1 MDPLRRFTKKYMTIN
16 AGKSR
21 NVIRDF
27 GIYSAVMAVCTLV
40 GLLFRRL
47 GFSDATII
55 TVYILGVLISAVL
68 VSRYISNIFV
78 SFMAMIVFN
87 FFFTEPLFTLHA
99 YDAECLMPPTRA
111 RSFCLIPPVSSI
123 RPADTMRF
131 CPPPAVS
138 WPNS

>member
-1 MDPLRRFTKKYMTIN
+1 MFPVNIDSLRRFSSKYIAIN

-27 GIYSAVMAVCTLV
+27 GIYSAVMAGCTLV
-40 GLLFRRL
+40 GLLFRKQ

-68 VSRYISNIFV
+68 VSSYISNIFV

-99 YDAECLMPPTRA
+99 YDA
-111 RSFCLIPPVSSI
+111 
-123 RPADTMRF
+123 
-131 CPPPAVS
+131 
-138 WPNS
+138 